1 MVKQAFKMIKRS
13 GKLSSLK
20 SNTNS
25 SRANLT
31 YWLKS
36 PLKYCHL
43 LHPISWVGCIKIKSM
58 GLLLIKS
65 FSSARAIPMAAL
77 PNGWADAI
85 RKIKRP
91 SITNTGEKLAAKES
105 FAAEN
110 YTQKERRKRGKREV
124 LLAEAKGLLLLY
136 WRTMEKPWSVWG
148 PEFALVTLNQK
159 TFPKLDFDSLD
170 GPKW

>member
-43 LHPISWVGCIKIKSM
+43 LHPISWVWCIKIKSM
-58 GLLLIKS
+58 GLLLTKS

-85 RKIKRP
+85 KKIKRP
-91 SITNTGEKLAAKES
+91 SITNPGEKLAAKES
-105 FAAEN
+105 FAAEK
-110 YTQKERRKRGKREV
+110 QKIILKRKGGREGRGRFCLRKQRVYYDYIEEQWRNLGVSEV
-124 LLAEAKGLLLLY
+124 LSLLL
-136 WRTMEKPWSVWG
+136 
-148 PEFALVTLNQK
+148 
-159 TFPKLDFDSLD
+159 
-170 GPKW
+170 